1 MKGHRIMRLTA
12 KEFTHHLAEKG
23 YTPGIILDVDNGDEP
38 NTVKFTGA
46 ITFDGKNGFMD
57 FRNAEKYFNITCEAY
72 ENLAFFSK
80 TYPLTEGQIVEI
92 EEGGA
97 PDNKDQEEKF
107 FEAWR
112 VALNEIGI
120 DLNDIE
126 VSSR

>member
-1 MKGHRIMRLTA
+1 MKLTA

-46 ITFDGKNGFMD
+46 ITFHGKDGFMD
-57 FRNAEKYFNITCEAY
+57 FRNAEKYYDITCKAY

-80 TYPLTEGQIVEI
+80 TYPLTEEQIAEI
-92 EEGGA
+92 EEGGKPGNA
-97 PDNKDQEEKF
+97 EQEEKF

-112 VALNEIGI
+112 VALDEIGI